1 MLFQFCPIVS
11 ESSLTAIVYQAI
23 DASPDR
29 RITFAHYMDLALY
42 HPGLGYYSRGRG
54 LGAAGDFA
62 TSVHLCADFGEL
74 IAVQLIDMWQQLD
87 RPDRFDLVEMGA
99 GQGILAGDVLRYIKR
114 EVPDCFRTINY
125 RIVEKSAS
133 LRRVQQQQLADLQ
146 TDVSIAW
153 CELEAIA
160 DASIVGCCFSNELLD
175 AFPVH
180 RVRVGS
186 GNGGNG
192 AGDGESEGKG
202 QLQFQLQEVYVT
214 YDANA
219 PEAGCVEVIGELSTP
234 AIAQYFADAGIDLC
248 NTQSDAPEKTAA
260 RRETNRVQE
269 YPEGY
274 TTEVNLAAKHWMT
287 SIARILDRGYVL
299 TIDYGYDTD
308 RYYVPYRS
316 DGTLNC
322 YSQHQH
328 HPDPYKN
335 LGLQDITAHVDFG
348 AIERWGEALGLA
360 TLGRTPQ
367 ALFLMALGLGDR
379 LSGLGQG
386 SQRKDGDRAAGQPAT
401 ANDIAQI
408 FQRHQVLRDLIDPQ
422 GLGGFQVL
430 IQQKCDRSSATKLIE
445 RSSLAGLATPAM
457 P

>member
-1 MLFQFCPIVS
+1 MLFRFCSTVP
-11 ESSLTAIVYQAI
+11 ESSLTTIVYQAI

-29 RITFAHYMDLALY
+29 RITFADYMDLALY
-42 HPGLGYYSRGRG
+42 HPELGYYSRGRG

-74 IAVQLIDMWQQLD
+74 IAVQLVEMWQRLD
-87 RPDRFDLVEMGA
+87 RPDRFDLVELGA

-114 EVPDCFRTINY
+114 EEPDCFRAIHY

-146 TDVSIAW
+146 TEVLIAW

-160 DASIVGCCFSNELLD
+160 DTSIVGCCFSNELID

-180 RVRVGS
+180 RVRVC
-186 GNGGNG
+186 GGNG
-192 AGDGESEGKG
+192 AEDGEGEGKG
-202 QLQFQLQEVYVT
+202 QFQLQEVYVT
-214 YDANA
+214 YDVNA
-219 PEAGCVEVIGELSTP
+219 PEAGCIETIGELSTP
-234 AIAQYFADAGIDLC
+234 ALAQYFADAGIDLC
-248 NTQSDAPEKTAA
+248 NTQRDAPEQTAA
-260 RRETNRVQE
+260 QRQTNRIQH
-269 YPEGY
+269 YPVGY
-274 TTEVNLAAKHWMT
+274 TTEVNLAAKGWMT
-287 SIARILDRGYVL
+287 SIDRILDRGYVL

-308 RYYVPYRS
+308 RYYVPYRQ

-328 HPDPYKN
+328 HPDPYQN

-348 AIERWGEALGLA
+348 AIERWGEALGLV

-386 SQRKDGDRAAGQPAT
+386 NWRNSGDRAGDQTAT
-401 ANDIAQI
+401 ANDITQI

-430 IQQKCDRSSATKLIE
+430 IQQKGDRPLTE

>member
-1 MLFQFCPIVS
+1 MLFQFCFIVS

-42 HPGLGYYSRGRG
+42 HPDFGYYSQGLG

-74 IAVQLIDMWQQLD
+74 IAVQLMDMWQQLD
-87 RPDRFDLVEMGA
+87 RPDRFDLVELGA
-99 GQGILAGDVLRYIKR
+99 GQGILAGDVLRYIQR
-114 EVPDCFRTINY
+114 EAPDCFRTIRY
-125 RIVEKSAS
+125 QIVEKSAS
-133 LRRVQQQQLADLQ
+133 LRQVQQQQLAELQ
-146 TDVSIAW
+146 TQVSIAW
-153 CELEAIA
+153 CDLEAIA
-160 DASIVGCCFSNELLD
+160 DGSIVGCCFSNELID

-180 RVRVGS
+180 RVRVCAAEN
-186 GNGGNG
+186 GNENPG
-192 AGDGESEGKG
+192 
-202 QLQFQLQEVYVT
+202 QFQLQEVYVT
-214 YDANA
+214 YDAND
-219 PEAGCVEVIGELSTP
+219 PDAGCREVIGDLSTP
-234 AIAQYFADAGIDLC
+234 ALAQYFVDAGIDLC
-248 NTQSDAPEKTAA
+248 NTQRDAPEQSAA
-260 RRETNRVQE
+260 RRETNRMQT

-274 TTEVNLAAKHWMT
+274 TTEVNLAAKPWIT
-287 SIARILDRGYVL
+287 SIARILDCGYVL

-308 RYYVPYRS
+308 RYYVPYRQ

-328 HPDPYKN
+328 HPDPYQN
-335 LGLQDITAHVDFG
+335 LGRQDITAHVDFG
-348 AIERWGEALGLA
+348 AIERWGEALGLV

-367 ALFLMALGLGDR
+367 AIFLMALGLGDR

-386 SQRKDGDRAAGQPAT
+386 TSIQREQDGDSPAT
-401 ANDIAQI
+401 AHDIVQI

-422 GLGGFQVL
+422 GLGGFHVL
-430 IQQKCDRSSATKLIE
+430 IQQKGDRSSATQFTD
-445 RSSLAGLATPAM
+445 RSSLVGLATPAM

>member
-1 MLFQFCPIVS
+1 MLFSLCFTVS
-11 ESSLTAIVYQAI
+11 ESSLSAVICQAI

-42 HPGLGYYSRGRG
+42 HPEFGYYSRGQG

-74 IAVQLIDMWQQLD
+74 VAVQLIDMWQQLG

-99 GQGILAGDVLRYIKR
+99 GQGILAGDVLRYLKR
-114 EVPDCFRTINY
+114 EALDCFRAIHY
-125 RIVEKSAS
+125 RIVEKSAG
-133 LRRVQQQQLADLQ
+133 LRRVQQQQLADLLPEVAI
-146 TDVSIAW
+146 TW
-153 CELEAIA
+153 CDLEAIA
-160 DASIVGCCFSNELLD
+160 EASIVGCCLSNELLD

-180 RVRVGS
+180 RVRVC
-186 GNGGNG
+186 
-192 AGDGESEGKG
+192 AAPDKM
-202 QLQFQLQEVYVT
+202 QLQEVYVT
-214 YDANA
+214 YDQTA
-219 PEAGCVEVIGELSTP
+219 PEAGFMETIAELSTP
-234 AIAQYFADAGIDLC
+234 ELAQYFIDAGIDIC
-248 NTQSDAPEKTAA
+248 NTQHDSSANAVTDRA
-260 RRETNRVQE
+260 TNRIQK

-274 TTEVNLAAKHWMT
+274 TTEVNLAAKHWIT
-287 SIARILDRGYVL
+287 SIAHILNRGYVL

-308 RYYVPYRS
+308 RYYVPYRH

-328 HPDPYKN
+328 HPDPYQN

-348 AIERWGEALGLA
+348 TIERWGEALGLV

-379 LSGLGQG
+379 LSTLGQ
-386 SQRKDGDRAAGQPAT
+386 AAPQPDNCRPTAT
-401 ANDIAQI
+401 ATDITQI

-430 IQQKCDRSSATKLIE
+430 IQQKCDRPSTE
-445 RSSLAGLATPAM
+445 RSSLAGLAIPAM